1 MAFAES
7 VWSELGRRRSAA
19 SWKGGL
25 TRLAESLKAAGG
37 APLAIVLPDGE
48 RIDFGAS
55 PRVALTVTDPSA
67 LSSFSRPTLGTLAEA
82 FVDGKLDIDGDLL
95 EAMPLAERLVQL
107 AGVPVGRRS
116 AVIHSRH
123 SRRRD
128 KEAIGFHYD
137 VGNDFYRLW
146 LDRRMVYSC
155 AYFKTPDLSLDDAQL
170 AKLDHICR
178 KLRLAPGERFLDV
191 GCGWGGLVIHAA
203 ANYGVR
209 AVGIT
214 LSEQQLALARER
226 VAAQG
231 LDDRIELHLLDY
243 RELPERYGRH
253 PFDKA
258 ASVGMFE
265 HVGVRHLPEYFG
277 AVAAVLRDR
286 GFFLNHG
293 VTSADVEGRRVG
305 SGVGEFM
312 DRHVFPESELPPL
325 HVATREMSAAGFEVV
340 DVESLRPHY
349 ARTLEHWS
357 RRLEQRLDEARQLTS
372 ERTLRTWRAYLAGCA
387 HGFAQGWLTVNQML
401 GSRQVAPGPSDVPMT
416 RDWIYR

>member
-1 MAFAES
+1 MALAES

-25 TRLAESLKAAGG
+25 TRLAASLRAAGG

-48 RIDFGAS
+48 RIDFGAA

-67 LSSFSRPTLGTLAEA
+67 LSSFLRPSLGTLAEA

-107 AGVPVGRRS
+107 AGVPVGRHS
-116 AVIHSRH
+116 AVVHGRH

-146 LDRRMVYSC
+146 LDQRMVYSC
-155 AYFKTPDLSLDDAQL
+155 AYFRTADLSLDDAQV

-178 KLRLAPGERFLDV
+178 KLRLARDERFLDV

-203 ANYGVR
+203 ANYGVQ

-214 LSEQQLALARER
+214 LSEQQLALAKER

-231 LDDRIELHLLDY
+231 LADRVELRLLDY
-243 RELPERYGRH
+243 RELPNQYGPRS
-253 PFDKA
+253 FDKA

-265 HVGVRHLPEYFG
+265 HVGVRRLPQYFG
-277 AVAAVLRDR
+277 AVAAALRDR
-286 GFFLNHG
+286 GLSLNHA
-293 VTSADVEGRRVG
+293 VTSTDVDGWRVA
-305 SGVGEFM
+305 SGFGEFM
-312 DRHVFPESELPPL
+312 YRHVFPESELPPL

-357 RRLEQRLDEARQLTS
+357 RRLEKQLDVARQLTS

-387 HGFAQGWLTVNQML
+387 HGFTRGWLTVNQML
-401 GSRQVAPGPSDVPMT
+401 GSRQIAPGPSDVPMT